1 MATDTVTAL
10 RRKFMIVAIAAL
22 VAALLLIFAALN
34 IWNHMLATE
43 RVDSVISVLYE
54 NDGVF
59 PEEWKLKDPRYK
71 RGTFEA
77 TSETPFETRYLAATF
92 DTTRSL
98 TSLDATH
105 VAELDEQEAAEVI
118 GHMLDGV
125 ANAGY
130 YDRYRFR
137 VFTEQD
143 GSGMIIA
150 VDCFQ
155 QLQSS
160 HTLLLISAA
169 IMGATVTITGL
180 LIVPLSKRFVDP
192 YVRNLE
198 RQKRFVTDASHELKT
213 PIAII
218 SANTDLIEAT
228 GGESSWT
235 RSTRAQT
242 ARLNKLTG
250 ELIELAR
257 TDEPIERALREDV
270 DLASIVRRE
279 VEDFFPLAEASGKT
293 LVCTI
298 DTFEGAAMRTSV
310 ADRLGGI
317 SAREASKAEP
327 RIIVSGSPEELDRLV
342 SVLVDNAVKY
352 CDDNGSIRVR
362 LEQRK
367 REIVLTVTNPCA
379 SLTTQDTRRMFDRF
393 YRADASRS
401 RSTGGNGIGLSIAQ
415 GIVSRHEGSIRARKL
430 GAELEMRVMLPN
442 G

>member
-77 TSETPFETRYLAATF
+77 TSETPFETRYLTATF

-130 YDRYRFR
+130 YDRYRFH

-180 LIVPLSKRFVDP
+180 FIVPLSKRFVDP

-228 GGESSWT
+228 EGESSWT

-279 VEDFFPLAEASGKT
+279 VEDFLPLAEASGKT

-298 DTFEGAAMRTSV
+298 DTFEGAATRASG
-310 ADRLGGI
+310 ADGLEGI
-317 SAREASKAEP
+317 SAREVGKAEP

-367 REIVLTVTNPCA
+367 REIVLTATNPCA
-379 SLTTQDTRRMFDRF
+379 SLTTQDTRRIFDRF

-430 GAELEMRVMLPN
+430 GAELEMRVTLPN

>member
-54 NDGVF
+54 NDGAF

-180 LIVPLSKRFVDP
+180 FIVPLSKRFVDP

-228 GGESSWT
+228 EGESSWT

-279 VEDFFPLAEASGKT
+279 VEDFLPLAEASDKT
-293 LVCTI
+293 LICTI
-298 DTFEGAAMRTSV
+298 DTFEGAATRASG
-310 ADRLGGI
+310 ADGLEGI
-317 SAREASKAEP
+317 SAREVDKAEP

-352 CDDNGSIRVR
+352 CDDNGSICVH

-367 REIVLTVTNPCA
+367 REVVLTVANPCA
-379 SLTTQDTRRMFDRF
+379 SLTTQDTRRIFDRF

-430 GAELEMRVMLPN
+430 GSELEMRVTLPN

>member
-92 DTTRSL
+92 DTARSL

-118 GHMLDGV
+118 GHMLDRV

-130 YDRYRFR
+130 YDRYRFH

-180 LIVPLSKRFVDP
+180 FIVPLSKRFVDP

-228 GGESSWT
+228 EGESSWT

-279 VEDFFPLAEASGKT
+279 VEDFLPLAEASGKT

-298 DTFEGAAMRTSV
+298 DTFEGAATRASV
-310 ADRLGGI
+310 ADGLEGI
-317 SAREASKAEP
+317 SAREAGKAEP

-352 CDDNGSIRVR
+352 CDDNGSIRVH

-379 SLTTQDTRRMFDRF
+379 SLTTQDTRRIFDRF

-430 GAELEMRVMLPN
+430 GAELEMRVTLPN

>member
-92 DTTRSL
+92 DTARSL

-118 GHMLDGV
+118 GHMLDRV

-180 LIVPLSKRFVDP
+180 FIVPLSKRFVDP

-228 GGESSWT
+228 EGESSWT

-257 TDEPIERALREDV
+257 TEEPIERALREDV

-279 VEDFFPLAEASGKT
+279 VEDFLPLAEASGKT
-293 LVCTI
+293 LACTI
-298 DTFEGAAMRTSV
+298 DAFEGAAARASV
-310 ADRLGGI
+310 ADGLEGI
-317 SAREASKAEP
+317 SAREAGKAEP

-379 SLTTQDTRRMFDRF
+379 SLTTQDTRRIFDRF

-430 GAELEMRVMLPN
+430 GAELEMRVTLPN

>member
-92 DTTRSL
+92 DTARSL

-180 LIVPLSKRFVDP
+180 FIVPLSKRFVDP

-228 GGESSWT
+228 EGESSWT

-257 TDEPIERALREDV
+257 T
-270 DLASIVRRE
+270 
-279 VEDFFPLAEASGKT
+279 
-293 LVCTI
+293 I
-298 DTFEGAAMRTSV
+298 DTFEGAATRASV
-310 ADRLGGI
+310 ADGLEGI
-317 SAREASKAEP
+317 SAREVGKAEP

-379 SLTTQDTRRMFDRF
+379 SLTTQDTRRIFDRF

-430 GAELEMRVMLPN
+430 GSELEMRVTLPN

>member
-92 DTTRSL
+92 DTARSL

-118 GHMLDGV
+118 EHMLDGV

-180 LIVPLSKRFVDP
+180 FIVPLSKRFVDP

-228 GGESSWT
+228 EGESSWT
-235 RSTRAQT
+235 RSTHAQS

-279 VEDFFPLAEASGKT
+279 VEDFLPLAEASGKT

-298 DTFEGAAMRTSV
+298 DTFEGAATRASV
-310 ADRLGGI
+310 ADGPEGI
-317 SAREASKAEP
+317 SAREAGKAEP

-352 CDDNGSIRVR
+352 CDDNGSICVH

-379 SLTTQDTRRMFDRF
+379 SLATQDTRRIFDRF

-430 GAELEMRVMLPN
+430 GSELEMRVTLPN

>member
-118 GHMLDGV
+118 GHMLDRV

-180 LIVPLSKRFVDP
+180 FIVPLSKRFVDP

-228 GGESSWT
+228 EGESSWT

-279 VEDFFPLAEASGKT
+279 VEDFLPLAEASGKT
-293 LVCTI
+293 LACTI
-298 DTFEGAAMRTSV
+298 DTFEGAATRASV
-310 ADRLGGI
+310 ADGPEGI
-317 SAREASKAEP
+317 SAREAGKAEP

-352 CDDNGSIRVR
+352 CDDNGSICVH

-379 SLTTQDTRRMFDRF
+379 SLTTQDTRRIFDRF

-430 GAELEMRVMLPN
+430 GAELEMRVTLPN

>member
-118 GHMLDGV
+118 EHMLDRV

-180 LIVPLSKRFVDP
+180 FIVPLSKRFVDP

-228 GGESSWT
+228 EGESSWT

-279 VEDFFPLAEASGKT
+279 VEDFLPLAEASGKT

-298 DTFEGAAMRTSV
+298 DTFEGAATRASG
-310 ADRLGGI
+310 ADGLEGI
-317 SAREASKAEP
+317 SAREVGKAEP

-352 CDDNGSIRVR
+352 CDDNGSIRVH

-379 SLTTQDTRRMFDRF
+379 LLTTQDTRRIFDRF

-430 GAELEMRVMLPN
+430 GAELEMRVTLPN

>member
-228 GGESSWT
+228 EGESSWT

-279 VEDFFPLAEASGKT
+279 VEDFLPLAEASGKT

-298 DTFEGAAMRTSV
+298 GTFEGAATRTSV
-310 ADRLGGI
+310 ADGLKGI
-317 SAREASKAEP
+317 SAREAGKAEP

-379 SLTTQDTRRMFDRF
+379 SLTTQDTRRIFDRF

-430 GAELEMRVMLPN
+430 GAELEMRVTLSH

>member
-1 MATDTVTAL
+1 MEAQRPAL
-10 RRKFMIVAIAAL
+10 QAGNV
-22 VAALLLIFAALN
+22 
-34 IWNHMLATE
+34 
-43 RVDSVISVLYE
+43 
-54 NDGVF
+54 
-59 PEEWKLKDPRYK
+59 
-71 RGTFEA
+71 RGD
-77 TSETPFETRYLAATF
+77 SETPFETRYLAATF

-180 LIVPLSKRFVDP
+180 FIVPLSKRFVDP

-228 GGESSWT
+228 EGESSWT

-279 VEDFFPLAEASGKT
+279 VEDFLPLAEASGKT

-298 DTFEGAAMRTSV
+298 DTFKGAAARASV
-310 ADRLGGI
+310 ADGLEGI
-317 SAREASKAEP
+317 SAREVGKAEL
-327 RIIVSGSPEELDRLV
+327 RIIVSGSPEELGSYERARRQCGQ
-342 SVLVDNAVKY
+342 VL
-352 CDDNGSIRVR
+352 
-362 LEQRK
+362 
-367 REIVLTVTNPCA
+367 
-379 SLTTQDTRRMFDRF
+379 RRQWID
-393 YRADASRS
+393 SRS
-401 RSTGGNGIGLSIAQ
+401 
-415 GIVSRHEGSIRARKL
+415 
-430 GAELEMRVMLPN
+430 P
-442 G
+442 

>member
-160 HTLLLISAA
+160 HTLFLISAA

-228 GGESSWT
+228 EGESSWT

-279 VEDFFPLAEASGKT
+279 VEDFLPLAEASGKT
-293 LVCTI
+293 LACTI
-298 DTFEGAAMRTSV
+298 DAFEGAATRTSA
-310 ADRLGGI
+310 ADGLGGI
-317 SAREASKAEP
+317 SAREAGKAEP

-352 CDDNGSIRVR
+352 CDDNGSIRVH

-430 GAELEMRVMLPN
+430 GAELEMRVTLPH

>member
-22 VAALLLIFAALN
+22 VAAPLLIFAALN

-118 GHMLDGV
+118 EHMLDGV

-180 LIVPLSKRFVDP
+180 FIVPLSKRFVDP

-198 RQKRFVTDASHELKT
+198 QQKRFVTDASHELKT

-228 GGESSWT
+228 EGESSWT

-279 VEDFFPLAEASGKT
+279 VEDFLPLAEASGKT
-293 LVCTI
+293 LACTI
-298 DTFEGAAMRTSV
+298 DTFEGAATRASV
-310 ADRLGGI
+310 ADGLEGI
-317 SAREASKAEP
+317 SAREVDMAEP
-327 RIIVSGSPEELDRLV
+327 RIIVSGSPEELERLV

-379 SLTTQDTRRMFDRF
+379 SLTTQDTRRIFDRF

-430 GAELEMRVMLPN
+430 GSELEMRVTLPN

>member
-118 GHMLDGV
+118 GHMLDRV

-180 LIVPLSKRFVDP
+180 FIVPLSKRFVDP

-228 GGESSWT
+228 EGESSWT

-279 VEDFFPLAEASGKT
+279 VEDFLPLAEASGKT
-293 LVCTI
+293 LACTI
-298 DTFEGAAMRTSV
+298 DTFEGAATRASV
-310 ADRLGGI
+310 TDGLEGI
-317 SAREASKAEP
+317 SAREVDKAEP

-352 CDDNGSIRVR
+352 CDDNGSICVH

-430 GAELEMRVMLPN
+430 GPELEMRVTLPN

>member
-22 VAALLLIFAALN
+22 VAALLLIFSALN

-92 DTTRSL
+92 DTARSL

-118 GHMLDGV
+118 GHMLDRV

-130 YDRYRFR
+130 YDRYRFH

-180 LIVPLSKRFVDP
+180 FIVPLSKRFVDP

-228 GGESSWT
+228 EGESSWT

-279 VEDFFPLAEASGKT
+279 VEDFLPLAEASGKT

-298 DTFEGAAMRTSV
+298 DTFEGAATRASV
-310 ADRLGGI
+310 ADGLEGI
-317 SAREASKAEP
+317 SAREAGKAEP

-352 CDDNGSIRVR
+352 CDDNGSIRVH

-379 SLTTQDTRRMFDRF
+379 SLTTQDTRRIFDRF

-430 GAELEMRVMLPN
+430 GSELEMRATLPN

>member
-118 GHMLDGV
+118 GHMLNGV

-180 LIVPLSKRFVDP
+180 FIVPLSKRFVDP

-228 GGESSWT
+228 EGESSWT

-279 VEDFFPLAEASGKT
+279 VEDFLPLAEASGKT

-298 DTFEGAAMRTSV
+298 DTFEGAATRASV
-310 ADRLGGI
+310 TDGLEGI
-317 SAREASKAEP
+317 SAREVGKAEP

-352 CDDNGSIRVR
+352 CDDNGLIRVH

-379 SLTTQDTRRMFDRF
+379 LLTTQDTRRIFDRF

-430 GAELEMRVMLPN
+430 GAELEMRVTLPN

>member
-92 DTTRSL
+92 DTARSL

-160 HTLLLISAA
+160 HTLLLISVA

-180 LIVPLSKRFVDP
+180 FIVPLSKRFVDP

-228 GGESSWT
+228 EGESSWT

-279 VEDFFPLAEASGKT
+279 VEDFLPLAEASGKT
-293 LVCTI
+293 LACTI
-298 DTFEGAAMRTSV
+298 DTFEGAATRASV
-310 ADRLGGI
+310 ADGLEGI
-317 SAREASKAEP
+317 SAREVDKAEP
-327 RIIVSGSPEELDRLV
+327 RIIVSGSPVELDRLV

-379 SLTTQDTRRMFDRF
+379 SLTTQDTRRIFDRF

-430 GAELEMRVMLPN
+430 GSELEMRVTLPN

>member
-1 MATDTVTAL
+1 
-10 RRKFMIVAIAAL
+10 
-22 VAALLLIFAALN
+22 
-34 IWNHMLATE
+34 
-43 RVDSVISVLYE
+43 
-54 NDGVF
+54 
-59 PEEWKLKDPRYK
+59 
-71 RGTFEA
+71 
-77 TSETPFETRYLAATF
+77 
-92 DTTRSL
+92 
-98 TSLDATH
+98 
-105 VAELDEQEAAEVI
+105 
-118 GHMLDGV
+118 MLDGV

-180 LIVPLSKRFVDP
+180 FIVPLSKRFVDP

-228 GGESSWT
+228 EGESSWT

-279 VEDFFPLAEASGKT
+279 VEDFLPLAEASGKT
-293 LVCTI
+293 LACTI
-298 DTFEGAAMRTSV
+298 DTFEGAATRASV
-310 ADRLGGI
+310 TDGLEGI
-317 SAREASKAEP
+317 SAREVDKAEP

-379 SLTTQDTRRMFDRF
+379 SLTTQDTRRIFDRF

-415 GIVSRHEGSIRARKL
+415 GIV
-430 GAELEMRVMLPN
+430 
-442 G
+442 

>member
-118 GHMLDGV
+118 EHMLDGV

-130 YDRYRFR
+130 YNRYRFR

-279 VEDFFPLAEASGKT
+279 VEDFLPLAEASGKT
-293 LVCTI
+293 LACTI
-298 DTFEGAAMRTSV
+298 DTFEGAAARASV
-310 ADRLGGI
+310 ADGLEGI
-317 SAREASKAEP
+317 SAREVGKAEP

-352 CDDNGSIRVR
+352 CDDNGSIRVH

-430 GAELEMRVMLPN
+430 GAELEMRVTLPN

>member
-59 PEEWKLKDPRYK
+59 PEEWKLKEPRYK

-98 TSLDATH
+98 TSLDTTH

-180 LIVPLSKRFVDP
+180 FIVPLSKRFVDP

-228 GGESSWT
+228 EGESSWT

-279 VEDFFPLAEASGKT
+279 VEDFLPLAEASDKT
-293 LVCTI
+293 LTCTI
-298 DTFEGAAMRTSV
+298 DTFEGAATRASV
-310 ADRLGGI
+310 ADGLEGI
-317 SAREASKAEP
+317 SAREVGKAEP

-352 CDDNGSIRVR
+352 CDDNGSICVH

-379 SLTTQDTRRMFDRF
+379 SLTTQDTRRIFDRF

-430 GAELEMRVMLPN
+430 GAELEMRVTLPN

>member
-1 MATDTVTAL
+1 MATDTATAL

-22 VAALLLIFAALN
+22 VAALLIIFAALN

-54 NDGVF
+54 NDGAF

-180 LIVPLSKRFVDP
+180 FIVPLSKRFVDP

-228 GGESSWT
+228 EGESSWT

-279 VEDFFPLAEASGKT
+279 VEDFLPLAEASGKT

-298 DTFEGAAMRTSV
+298 DTFEGAATRASG
-310 ADRLGGI
+310 ADGLEGI
-317 SAREASKAEP
+317 SAREVDKAEP

-352 CDDNGSIRVR
+352 CDDNGSICVH

-367 REIVLTVTNPCA
+367 REVVLTVTNPCA

-430 GAELEMRVMLPN
+430 GSELEMRVTLPN

>member
-1 MATDTVTAL
+1 MATDTATAL

-92 DTTRSL
+92 DTARSL

-137 VFTEQD
+137 IFTEQD

-180 LIVPLSKRFVDP
+180 FIVPLSKRFVDP

-228 GGESSWT
+228 EGESSWT

-257 TDEPIERALREDV
+257 TDEPIERALRKDV

-279 VEDFFPLAEASGKT
+279 VEDFLPLAEASGKT
-293 LVCTI
+293 LACTI
-298 DTFEGAAMRTSV
+298 DTFEGAAARASV
-310 ADRLGGI
+310 ADGLEGI
-317 SAREASKAEP
+317 SAREVGKAEP

-352 CDDNGSIRVR
+352 CDDNGSIRVH

-415 GIVSRHEGSIRARKL
+415 GIVSRHKGSIRARKL
-430 GAELEMRVMLPN
+430 GAELEMRVTLPN

>member
-180 LIVPLSKRFVDP
+180 FIVPLSKRFVDP

-228 GGESSWT
+228 EGESSWT

-279 VEDFFPLAEASGKT
+279 VEDFLPLAEASGKT
-293 LVCTI
+293 LACTI
-298 DTFEGAAMRTSV
+298 DTFEGAAARTSV
-310 ADRLGGI
+310 VDGLEGI

-379 SLTTQDTRRMFDRF
+379 SLTTQDTRRIFDRF

-430 GAELEMRVMLPN
+430 GSELEMRVTLPN

>member
-118 GHMLDGV
+118 GHMLDRV

-160 HTLLLISAA
+160 HTLLLISAV

-180 LIVPLSKRFVDP
+180 FIVPLSKRFVDP

-228 GGESSWT
+228 EGESSWT

-279 VEDFFPLAEASGKT
+279 VEDFLPLAEASGKT

-298 DTFEGAAMRTSV
+298 DTFEGAATRASV
-310 ADRLGGI
+310 ADGLEGI
-317 SAREASKAEP
+317 SAREVGKAEP

-352 CDDNGSIRVR
+352 CDDNGSICVH

-367 REIVLTVTNPCA
+367 RDIVLTVTNPCA
-379 SLTTQDTRRMFDRF
+379 SLTTQDTRRIFDRF

-430 GAELEMRVMLPN
+430 GSELEMRVTLPN

>member
-228 GGESSWT
+228 EGESSWT

-270 DLASIVRRE
+270 DLASIVQRE
-279 VEDFFPLAEASGKT
+279 IEDFLPLAEASGKT

-298 DTFEGAAMRTSV
+298 GTFEGAATRTSA
-310 ADRLGGI
+310 ADRLEGI
-317 SAREASKAEP
+317 SAREAGKTEP
-327 RIIVSGSPEELDRLV
+327 RIIVSGSSEELDRLV

-367 REIVLTVTNPCA
+367 REIMLTVTNPCA
-379 SLTTQDTRRMFDRF
+379 SLTTQDTRRIFDRF

-415 GIVSRHEGSIRARKL
+415 GIASRHEGSIRARKL
-430 GAELEMRVMLPN
+430 GAELEMRVTLPN

>member
-160 HTLLLISAA
+160 HTLFLISAA

-228 GGESSWT
+228 EGESSWT

-279 VEDFFPLAEASGKT
+279 VEDFLPLAEASGKT

-298 DTFEGAAMRTSV
+298 DTFEGAATRTSM
-310 ADRLGGI
+310 ADGLEGI
-317 SAREASKAEP
+317 SAREAGKAEP

-352 CDDNGSIRVR
+352 CDDNGSIRVH

-415 GIVSRHEGSIRARKL
+415 GIVSRHKGSIRARKL
-430 GAELEMRVMLPN
+430 GAELEMRVTLPN

>member
-118 GHMLDGV
+118 GHMLDGA

>member
-34 IWNHMLATE
+34 IWNHILATE

-169 IMGATVTITGL
+169 IMGATVIITGL
-180 LIVPLSKRFVDP
+180 FIVPLSKRFVDP

-198 RQKRFVTDASHELKT
+198 QQKRFVTDASHELKT

-228 GGESSWT
+228 EGESSWT

-270 DLASIVRRE
+270 DFASIVRRE
-279 VEDFFPLAEASGKT
+279 VEDFLPLAEASGKT
-293 LVCTI
+293 LACTI
-298 DTFEGAAMRTSV
+298 DTFEGAATRASV
-310 ADRLGGI
+310 ADGLEGI
-317 SAREASKAEP
+317 SAREVDKAEP

-379 SLTTQDTRRMFDRF
+379 SLTTQDTRRIFDRF

-430 GAELEMRVMLPN
+430 GSELEMRVTLPN

>member
-118 GHMLDGV
+118 EHMLDGV

-180 LIVPLSKRFVDP
+180 FIVPLSKRFVNP

-228 GGESSWT
+228 EGESSWT

-279 VEDFFPLAEASGKT
+279 VEDFLPLAEASGKT

-298 DTFEGAAMRTSV
+298 DTFEGAATRASG
-310 ADRLGGI
+310 ADGLEGI
-317 SAREASKAEP
+317 SAREVGKAEP

-352 CDDNGSIRVR
+352 CDDNGLIRVH

-379 SLTTQDTRRMFDRF
+379 SLTTQDTRRIFD
-393 YRADASRS
+393 RADASRS

-430 GAELEMRVMLPN
+430 GAELEMRVTLPN

>member
-118 GHMLDGV
+118 EHMLDGV

-137 VFTEQD
+137 VFIEQD

-150 VDCFQ
+150 VDWFQ

-180 LIVPLSKRFVDP
+180 FIVPLSKRFVDP

-228 GGESSWT
+228 EGESSWT

-257 TDEPIERALREDV
+257 TDEPIERALRENV
-270 DLASIVRRE
+270 DLASIVQRE
-279 VEDFFPLAEASGKT
+279 VEDFLPLAEASGKT
-293 LVCTI
+293 LACTI
-298 DTFEGAAMRTSV
+298 GTFEGAATRASG
-310 ADRLGGI
+310 ADGLEGI
-317 SAREASKAEP
+317 SAREVGKAEP

-342 SVLVDNAVKY
+342 SVLVDNAVRY

-379 SLTTQDTRRMFDRF
+379 SLTTQDTRRIFDRF

-430 GAELEMRVMLPN
+430 GSELEMRVTLPN

>member
-1 MATDTVTAL
+1 MATDTATAL

-228 GGESSWT
+228 EGESSWT

-270 DLASIVRRE
+270 DLASIARRE
-279 VEDFFPLAEASGKT
+279 VEDFLPLAEASGKT

-298 DTFEGAAMRTSV
+298 DTFEGATTRTSM
-310 ADRLGGI
+310 ADGLEGI
-317 SAREASKAEP
+317 SAREAGKAEP

-352 CDDNGSIRVR
+352 CDDNGSICVH

-415 GIVSRHEGSIRARKL
+415 GIVSRHKGSIRARKL
-430 GAELEMRVMLPN
+430 GAELEMRVTLPN

>member
-1 MATDTVTAL
+1 MATDTVTDL

-180 LIVPLSKRFVDP
+180 FIVPLSKRFVDP

-228 GGESSWT
+228 EGESSWT

-279 VEDFFPLAEASGKT
+279 VEDFLPLAEASGKT

-298 DTFEGAAMRTSV
+298 DTFEGAATRASV
-310 ADRLGGI
+310 ADGLEGI
-317 SAREASKAEP
+317 SAREAGKAEP
-327 RIIVSGSPEELDRLV
+327 RIIVSGSPEELDRLA

-352 CDDNGSIRVR
+352 CDGNGSIRVR

-379 SLTTQDTRRMFDRF
+379 LLTTQDTRRIFDRF

-430 GAELEMRVMLPN
+430 GSELEMRVTLPN

>member
-1 MATDTVTAL
+1 MATDIVTAL

-118 GHMLDGV
+118 GHMLDRV

-180 LIVPLSKRFVDP
+180 FIVPLSKRFVDP

-228 GGESSWT
+228 EGESSWT

-242 ARLNKLTG
+242 ARLNKLTS

-279 VEDFFPLAEASGKT
+279 VEDFLPLAEASGKT

-298 DTFEGAAMRTSV
+298 DTFEGAATRASV
-310 ADRLGGI
+310 ADGLEGI
-317 SAREASKAEP
+317 SAREAGKAEP

-352 CDDNGSIRVR
+352 CDDNGSICVH

-379 SLTTQDTRRMFDRF
+379 SLTTQDTRRIFDRF

-430 GAELEMRVMLPN
+430 GAELEMRVTLPN

>member
-180 LIVPLSKRFVDP
+180 LIVPLSKLFVDP